1 MKKKEK
7 ILIKSKHYII
17 ISDSNLNLVNLYYDP
32 GLFCET
38 ADFETS
44 DNYTSLKVRTPAT
57 DTKED

>member
-32 GLFCET
+32 VLFCET

-44 DNYTSLKVRTPAT
+44 DNYTPLKVRTPAT
-57 DTKED
+57 DSKED